1 MDGWN
6 DSADLCENMWESK
19 SLTLVERGGQLYY
32 VEHRGTQSS
41 YSPNI
46 IAFNVCDKS
55 TGYYTFTR
63 LKHLNNAGRNI
74 QQGNFL

>member
-1 MDGWN
+1 MLNTEGHKVPTVPT
-6 DSADLCENMWESK
+6 S
-19 SLTLVERGGQLYY
+19 QL
-32 VEHRGTQSS
+32 
-41 YSPNI
+41 
-46 IAFNVCDKS
+46 NVCDKS